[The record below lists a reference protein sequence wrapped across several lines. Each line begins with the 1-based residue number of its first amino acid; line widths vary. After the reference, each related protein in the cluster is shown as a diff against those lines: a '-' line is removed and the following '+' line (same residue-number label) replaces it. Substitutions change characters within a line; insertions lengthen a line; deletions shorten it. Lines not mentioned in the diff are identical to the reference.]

1 MHTFTFEADIRHRRP
16 RTNVHKVKQSHMNV
30 YRSKRDEIRGLLR
43 SRRIRTRESESQRIP
58 ETVFDLMLDD
68 ENDRRDWVHMALVV
82 RASFTDEPY
91 CTYTIRRKYGWVQG
105 HLVSLLDT
113 ENAIM
118 KELERVRADP
128 LYEDEMDNIGQP
140 SAPATAM
147 DAYLNNKKLVSAFLD
162 DQGIRYVETVK
173 NYPDDQTVYKL
184 YFDDDNADRCH
195 MVIALAP
202 VKAGSPFCAYTA
214 RRDEWASMSA
224 STFDAFAEV
233 VVHES
238 KFFDWINPVVADP
251 DNIAPP
257 KIPQLIGRIGRTT
270 TLPHILSNRNDIDMD
285 VPARSLSVGGNGKG
299 HLAAGVVALAF
310 ACVATSLVMS

>member
-1 MHTFTFEADIRHRRP
+1 
-16 RTNVHKVKQSHMNV
+16 
-30 YRSKRDEIRGLLR
+30 LR
-43 SRRIRTRESESQRIP
+43 SRRIRTKESESANHFGVK
-58 ETVFDLMLDD
+58 TVFDLMLDD
-68 ENDRRDWVHMALVV
+68 DRPDWVHMALVV
-82 RASFTDEPY
+82 SPSISDEPY
-91 CTYTIRRKYGWVQG
+91 CEYTMRRKYGWVQG
-105 HLVSLLDT
+105 QLESLEDA

-147 DAYLNNKKLVSAFLD
+147 DAYLNNNELVRAFLD
-162 DQGIRYVETVK
+162 DQGIRYVETVT

-184 YFDDDNADRCH
+184 YFDDNNADRCH

-202 VKAGSPFCAYTA
+202 VKAGSPFCAYTV
-214 RRDEWASMSA
+214 RRDDWVSMSA
-224 STFDAFAEV
+224 PTFDLFAELV
-233 VVHES
+233 VRES
-238 KFFDWINPVVADP
+238 KSFDGIHPLVADP
-251 DNIAPP
+251 DNIGPP
-257 KIPQLIGRIGRTT
+257 KIPQFIGRIGRTT